1 MSKNKIP
8 LEIALNQNRNTN
20 SKAYCKWYGR
30 VIRRTTLNTR
40 ALCQHIESHGSIYT
54 SDVVAGVIAT
64 LRRCIPELIAQGVAI
79 QLEGI
84 GTFYPMLESA
94 GADKP
99 ENYSVAEHVKG
110 VHVRFHPDSTAL
122 DNLTSRV
129 MKEKCA
135 LRVKSIINYEEGPD
149 GRAVKGETSF
159 SEYVASAKASEAAHK
174 NSNSNSNGGE
184 TPPHNG

>member
-1 MSKNKIP
+1 MAKSRIP
-8 LEIALNQNRNTN
+8 LEIILSQNKNME

-64 LRRCIPELIAQGVAI
+64 LRRCIPELIAQGIAV

-174 NSNSNSNGGE
+174 NSNSNGGE

>member
-1 MSKNKIP
+1 MAKSRIP
-8 LEIALNQNRNTN
+8 LEIILSQNKNME

-30 VIRRTTLNTR
+30 VIRRATLNTR
-40 ALCQHIESHGSIYT
+40 ALCQHIEGHGSIYT

-110 VHVRFHPDSTAL
+110 VHVRFLPDSTTL
-122 DNLTSRV
+122 DNITSRT

-135 LRVKSIINYEEGPD
+135 LRIRSLVGYEEDNGKK
-149 GRAVKGETSF
+149 VKVETSF
-159 SEYVASAKASEAAHK
+159 NDYVTALKADH
-174 NSNSNSNGGE
+174 SNSNSNGGE

>member
-1 MSKNKIP
+1 MSKSRIP
-8 LEIALNQNRNTN
+8 LEITLYQNRNTE

-30 VIRRTTLNTR
+30 VIRRATLNTR

-64 LRRCIPELIAQGVAI
+64 LRRCIPELIAQGIAV

-94 GADKP
+94 GADKI

-135 LRVKSIINYEEGPD
+135 LRVKSILSSEEGPD
-149 GRAVKGETSF
+149 GRSVKSETSF
-159 SEYVASAKASEAAHK
+159 SEYVASIKADEAAHK
-174 NSNSNSNGGE
+174 NNNG
-184 TPPHNG
+184 NGNG

>member
-1 MSKNKIP
+1 MAKSRIP
-8 LEIALNQNRNTN
+8 LEIILSQNKNME

-40 ALCQHIESHGSIYT
+40 ALCQHIEGHGSIYT

-64 LRRCIPELIAQGVAI
+64 LRRCIPELIAQGVAV

-110 VHVRFHPDSTAL
+110 VHVRFHPDSTTL
-122 DNLTSRV
+122 DNMTSRT

-135 LRVKSIINYEEGPD
+135 LHVKSILSSRTDEN
-149 GRAVKGETSF
+149 GREIKSEISF
-159 SEYVASAKASEAAHK
+159 SDYVTAAKAK
-174 NSNSNSNGGE
+174 NAKTENNSGNG
-184 TPPHNG
+184 NG

>member
-1 MSKNKIP
+1 MSNNKIP
-8 LEIALNQNRNTN
+8 LEINIYQNKNME

-30 VIRRTTLNTR
+30 VVRRTTLNTR
-40 ALCQHIESHGSIYT
+40 GLCEHIQGHGSIYT
-54 SDVVAGVIAT
+54 SDVVAGVIAAM
-64 LRRCIPELIAQGVAI
+64 RRCIPELIAQGVAV
-79 QLEGI
+79 QLEGL

-99 ENYSVAEHVKG
+99 ELYNVAEHVKG
-110 VHVRFHPDSTAL
+110 VHVRFLPDSSTL
-122 DNLTSRV
+122 DDITSRT

-135 LRVKSIINYEEGPD
+135 LRIRSLVGYEEDNGKK
-149 GRAVKGETSF
+149 VKVETSF
-159 SEYVASAKASEAAHK
+159 NDYVTALKADHS

>member
-1 MSKNKIP
+1 MAKSRIP
-8 LEIALNQNRNTN
+8 LEITLYQNKNME

-30 VIRRTTLNTR
+30 VIRRATLNTR

-110 VHVRFHPDSTAL
+110 VHVRFLPDSTTL
-122 DNLTSRV
+122 DNITSRT

-135 LRVKSIINYEEGPD
+135 LHVKCILGSRIDES
-149 GRAVKGETSF
+149 GREIKTEISF
-159 SEYVASAKASEAAHK
+159 SDYVTAAKAK
-174 NSNSNSNGGE
+174 NNSGNG
-184 TPPHNG
+184 NG

>member
-1 MSKNKIP
+1 MANNKIP
-8 LEIALNQNRNTN
+8 LEINLYQNKNME

-30 VIRRTTLNTR
+30 VIRRATLNTR

-64 LRRCIPELIAQGVAI
+64 LRRCIPELIAQGVAV

-94 GADKP
+94 GADKI
-99 ENYSVAEHVKG
+99 ENYSIAEHVKG
-110 VHVRFHPDSTAL
+110 VHVRFHPDSTTL
-122 DNLTSRV
+122 DNMTSRA

-135 LRVKSIINYEEGPD
+135 LRIKSVIGYEERNGKKV
-149 GRAVKGETSF
+149 RCETS
-159 SEYVASAKASEAAHK
+159 YNDLVASNKAEK
-174 NSNSNSNGGE
+174 TNSGNG
-184 TPPHNG
+184 NG